1 MRKLLNILILLL
13 LSSCLTRIEKEGYNF
28 DLSNYQI
35 IKEDITSKNEV
46 KRILG
51 SPSLISFIAN
61 DPIWIYF
68 SQKKEKLLFFKP
80 KITDRKILT
89 IKFDRNQK
97 FVKKIN
103 LYDLKDQ
110 NNLNYISDKTEIEN
124 INQNIFSE
132 IFGNIGKI
140 SAVN

>member
-1 MRKLLNILILLL
+1 MKNLLNLLILLF

-28 DLSNYQI
+28 DSSDYQI
-35 IKEDITSKNEV
+35 IKEDITSQNEV
-46 KRILG
+46 KTILG

-61 DPIWIYF
+61 EPVWIYF

-89 IKFDRNQK
+89 IQFDKRQK
-97 FVKKIN
+97 FVKNIN
-103 LYDLKDQ
+103 LYDLTDQ

-132 IFGNIGKI
+132 IFSNIGKI